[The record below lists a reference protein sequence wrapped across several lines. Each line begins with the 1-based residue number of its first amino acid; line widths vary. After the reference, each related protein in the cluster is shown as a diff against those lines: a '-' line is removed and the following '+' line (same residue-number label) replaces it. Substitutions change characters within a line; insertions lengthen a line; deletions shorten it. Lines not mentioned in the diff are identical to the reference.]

1 MILLLGPGVW
11 HRLGASGASHGGLG
25 GAGACD
31 GFVTCR
37 LKRNLPYGSVYIPA
51 AFGSG
56 GTGSMSGSG
65 EFSSSSTNQFPISF
79 QDLSLVLNGYGFH
92 VVNEKS
98 LHVFMSHLLTVINFI
113 AVGGGILEMNILH
126 TLTVDGYI
134 KANSENVQGVSNWYS
149 ASGGSGGSIHII
161 TVNYTGM

>member
-1 MILLLGPGVW
+1 MILFLGPGVW

-65 EFSSSSTNQFPISF
+65 EFSSSSTNQSPNHSW
-79 QDLSLVLNGYGFH
+79 
-92 VVNEKS
+92 
-98 LHVFMSHLLTVINFI
+98 T
-113 AVGGGILEMNILH
+113 
-126 TLTVDGYI
+126 
-134 KANSENVQGVSNWYS
+134 
-149 ASGGSGGSIHII
+149 
-161 TVNYTGM
+161 